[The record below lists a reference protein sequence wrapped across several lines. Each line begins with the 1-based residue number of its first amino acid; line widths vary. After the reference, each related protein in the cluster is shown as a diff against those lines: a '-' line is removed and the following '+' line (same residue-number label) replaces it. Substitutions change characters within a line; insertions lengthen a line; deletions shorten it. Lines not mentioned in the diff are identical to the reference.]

1 MEELV
6 KQAQKGDADAF
17 TELMQCQMQKMYK
30 TARAMLRNDED
41 AADAISDTILA
52 CWEKI
57 GQVREVQFFKT
68 WMTKILINKC
78 NDILRQYKQEG
89 AAKEASDNVYF
100 SERYENIEWLETLKS
115 LDEKYRLVMVLYYV
129 DGLDTA
135 EISEILKMPAATV
148 RTRLARGRK
157 QITNIY
163 RIEPERRAK

>member
-17 TELMQCQMQKMYK
+17 TELMQCQMQNLYK

-57 GQVREVQFFKT
+57 GQVREVRFFRT

-78 NDILRQYKQEG
+78 NDMLRRYRQDGLAE
-89 AAKEASDNVYF
+89 EVSENIYF

-135 EISEILKMPAATV
+135 EISEILKIPAATV
-148 RTRLARGRK
+148 RTRLARGRN

>member
-1 MEELV
+1 M
-6 KQAQKGDADAF
+6 
-17 TELMQCQMQKMYK
+17 
-30 TARAMLRNDED
+30 
-41 AADAISDTILA
+41 
-52 CWEKI
+52 
-57 GQVREVQFFKT
+57 
-68 WMTKILINKC
+68 
-78 NDILRQYKQEG
+78 
-89 AAKEASDNVYF
+89 
-100 SERYENIEWLETLKS
+100 KS